1 MSKLVSVWDTEYN
14 VLSKS
19 LSFKVTCSPEVLELV
34 GEITRRDD
42 LTPEEIAL
50 ELGVL
55 LERSIHLNLPRTH
68 RFRPRQQD

>member
-1 MSKLVSVWDTEYN
+1 MNELVNVWDAEYN
-14 VLSKS
+14 TLSQA
-19 LSFKVTCSPEVLELV
+19 LSFRVTCSPEVLKLV